1 MEFLVVSKTKL
12 KIILD
17 RSEVEKY
24 SLSDF
29 SSGESK
35 ELRRRLRDIL
45 AEAKSRVGFDSAGER
60 LLVSYYP
67 TRLSGA
73 ELFVTVIGGLDG
85 RLCYYIFSSLE
96 TLMKACHASEGR
108 CDGALYLLPSGE
120 YCLAVSSAEGEENPI
135 SEFSDEEKEGSVK
148 HLLLRSRLL
157 KKTGAVTAL
166 ASLWC
171 GGCSP

>member
-1 MEFLVVSKTKL
+1 MEFLVVNRSKL
-12 KIILD
+12 KIILEK
-17 RSEVEKY
+17 SEVERY
-24 SLSDF
+24 RLSDF

-35 ELRRRLRDIL
+35 ELRRRIREIL
-45 AEAKSRVGFDSAGER
+45 SVAKERVGFESSGER

-73 ELFVTVIGGLDG
+73 ELFVTVVGGAEE
-85 RLCYYIFSSLE
+85 RCSYYIFSSLDELTRACYAAESE
-96 TLMKACHASEGR
+96 T
-108 CDGALYLLPSGE
+108 DGSLYLLPDGE
-120 YCLAVSSAEGEENPI
+120 YCLAVISGDGGESILSEFANEEN
-135 SEFSDEEKEGSVK
+135 EGSIK
-148 HLLLRSRLL
+148 PLLLRSRLL